1 MHKVCKFYAI
11 LPDGIPRTHSRDP
24 PSASNGLPGNAGRR
38 ALFSICMTTA
48 TMFWKDDPNPFAGL
62 FTCQPA
68 ERDAAEGAFE
78 RNGPS

>member
-1 MHKVCKFYAI
+1 
-11 LPDGIPRTHSRDP
+11 
-24 PSASNGLPGNAGRR
+24 
-38 ALFSICMTTA
+38 MTTA